1 MSIKLYN
8 GMRAAS
14 IFKVFD
20 LLRFLDEIGKEYD
33 KEFEVKSRKRQAF
46 LAVHTIDLSWYWPE
60 VVDAEDKEKAK
71 SPAYSAWTTIQ
82 ERRRKVKVTNL
93 RDPLVDDEFT
103 LVVYPSSDGL
113 LILPFTENY
122 LSVLK
127 NSKFIKP
134 FGYWDNVDPEEGVS
148 DGDWNRRKLI
158 WQEFLGSDFENSP
171 ARAGLTREYEKG
183 CSMPYGYEEIK
194 LHLPTLEQRAAIA
207 KEKFIV
213 EESQKIMK
221 EQTGKPGFLGRLAA
235 AHREVAEGQADEI
248 VKVMDDFKAKA
259 PVITDEVFR
268 KGLVLT

>member
-1 MSIKLYN
+1 MSIKLYH
-8 GMRAAS
+8 GMLAPI
-14 IFKVFD
+14 IFGLQGTFN
-20 LLRFLDEIGKEYD
+20 FLKEIGEDYD
-33 KEFEVKSRKRQAF
+33 KLYAIKSRQRQAF
-46 LAVHTIDLSWYWPE
+46 LAVNLIDLSWYWPE
-60 VVDAEDKEKAK
+60 TLDNKEEAK
-71 SPAYSAWTTIQ
+71 SPAFSAWTIIQ
-82 ERRRKVKVTNL
+82 ERKAKVKATGR

-103 LVVYPSSDGL
+103 LTVFPSSDGL

-122 LSVLK
+122 ISILK
-127 NSKFIKP
+127 NNSRLKP
-134 FGYWDNVDPEEGVS
+134 FGYWDNTDPEEGA
-148 DGDWNRRKLI
+148 DWDRRKLI
-158 WQEFLGSDFENSP
+158 WQEFLGNDFESSP
-171 ARAGLTREYEKG
+171 ARAGLTREYDQG